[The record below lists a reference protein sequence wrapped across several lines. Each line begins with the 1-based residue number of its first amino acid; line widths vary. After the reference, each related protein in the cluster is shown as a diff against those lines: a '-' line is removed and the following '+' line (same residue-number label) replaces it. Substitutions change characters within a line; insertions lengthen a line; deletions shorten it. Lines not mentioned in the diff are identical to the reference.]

1 MFVRQQLVVH
11 LLDDI
16 GHLLDDIGLE
26 ERSLRFKAT
35 ICFSHRDD
43 YLISCLRTEQNQVR
57 SLSRGGDRAILV
69 LAFA

>member
-35 ICFSHRDD
+35 ICFSHRQRRLPDF
-43 YLISCLRTEQNQVR
+43 LLENGTTP
-57 SLSRGGDRAILV
+57 GT
-69 LAFA
+69 